1 MCGHAA
7 VLADELQVGREV
19 VVAAGRVDVAL
30 AQEGLRGVLL
40 PEERIVDAM
49 TGGNFSCKPFQTHHF
64 AVLHHGVVSRGQRG
78 DVADHCKHSRPL
90 GIFVSTK
97 ASGKNCACAA
107 VSVAALL
114 FLAIKLVAAIVVR
127 IMRIVCVRQIFK
139 RFYKSDNLEKFGTT
153 FGFQTGL

>member
-49 TGGNFSCKPFQTHHF
+49 TGGNF
-64 AVLHHGVVSRGQRG
+64 
-78 DVADHCKHSRPL
+78 
-90 GIFVSTK
+90 
-97 ASGKNCACAA
+97 
-107 VSVAALL
+107 
-114 FLAIKLVAAIVVR
+114 FL
-127 IMRIVCVRQIFK
+127 
-139 RFYKSDNLEKFGTT
+139 
-153 FGFQTGL
+153 